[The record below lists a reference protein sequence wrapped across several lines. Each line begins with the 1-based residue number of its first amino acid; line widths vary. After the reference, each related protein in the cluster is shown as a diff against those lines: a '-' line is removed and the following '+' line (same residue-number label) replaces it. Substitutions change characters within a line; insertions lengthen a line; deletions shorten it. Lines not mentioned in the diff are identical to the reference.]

1 MYRVFISYR
10 RDDSHEAV
18 GRISDNLVSHLGK
31 HRVFMDVDTIPAGVD
46 FRQEI
51 RRFISGSD
59 VVLVV
64 IGPRWT
70 TLVDDAGTPRIADP
84 DDFVRLEVEQ
94 ALVCGAKV
102 IPILV
107 NGATVP
113 EPSGLPESV
122 RPLCYLN
129 AIHVRR
135 DPDFSGDMRKLT
147 REILQQ
153 TTSGWHI
160 VRALGISTLAGV
172 VFLSCNLPWFRALF
186 RVPGRTSV
194 KVFTAWKSPF
204 ALFELPLTGHLM
216 VLCVAILAAVSWP
229 RRFTMRPSYLGIA
242 APLLFFCMMY
252 CTFPIALD
260 MFTPDFKVG
269 LALSQFDGL
278 HFRVFKGPRLCFSTG
293 DGPPLA
299 ACAIAGM
306 AFLICKQS
314 NLPVRSRRWLRWAFA
329 ILAVGAVA
337 SGMGFAYALARAY
350 NGTAHV
356 HWATW

>member
-10 RDDSHEAV
+10 RDDSHEAA
-18 GRISDNLVSHLGK
+18 GRIYDNLVSHFGK
-31 HRVFMDVDTIPAGVD
+31 HRVFRDVDTIAAGVD

-59 VVLVV
+59 VVV
-64 IGPRWT
+64 IGPKWT
-70 TLVDDAGTPRIADP
+70 TLVDDAG
-84 DDFVRLEVEQ
+84 DFVRLEVEQ

-113 EPSGLPESV
+113 EPWGLPQSV

-135 DPDFSGDMRKLT
+135 DPDFSGDIRKLT

-160 VRALGISTLAGV
+160 VRALAISSLAGV
-172 VFLSCNLPWFRALF
+172 VLLSCNLLWFAACF
-186 RVPGRTSV
+186 VGPGGASA
-194 KVFTAWKSPF
+194 KVFSAWKSPF
-204 ALFELPLTGHLM
+204 TLCALPLTGHLM

-229 RRFTMRPSYLGIA
+229 RRFTTRSIYLAIA
-242 APLLFFCMMY
+242 APLLFCCMAY
-252 CTFPIALD
+252 STFPIALD
-260 MFTPDFKVG
+260 LFAPDFNDVFN
-269 LALSQFDGL
+269 LRADPSDLFSL
-278 HFRVFKGPRLCFSTG
+278 NFRDFKGPRLYFSTG
-293 DGPPLA
+293 DGPKLA
-299 ACAIAGM
+299 AWGIAGM
-306 AFLICKQS
+306 AFLVWKQS
-314 NLPVRSRRWLRWAFA
+314 NLPVRSRRWLRWVFA
-329 ILAVGAVA
+329 ILAIGAVA
-337 SGMGFAYALARAY
+337 SGVGFANYIARAF

-356 HWATW
+356 R